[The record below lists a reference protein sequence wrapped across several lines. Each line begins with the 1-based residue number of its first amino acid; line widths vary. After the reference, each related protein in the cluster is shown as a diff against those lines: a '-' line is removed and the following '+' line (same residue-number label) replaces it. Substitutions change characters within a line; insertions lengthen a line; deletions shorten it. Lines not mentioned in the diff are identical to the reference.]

1 MLSIIRRA
9 LAIVRRISATRDS
22 RVPDA
27 PTVAARTRIQR
38 TRSRTASLKGDA
50 TCSRHS
56 LHVTITSAPH
66 AHDVLAAATGVR
78 DATASPIFILK
89 HTTTSTT
96 AEEQDDEVASN
107 TSERTTAQNIPLP
120 HRTEPADAYEHAY
133 DPADDTCGG
142 CEAAAIEWR
151 SDENDA
157 NAVEILQNCGHSKK
171 CTALMDL
178 ETSYLLTAL
187 QQEPGT
193 IIWEPELPG
202 APFIVLT
209 PSDEDWDEFLDRCSN
224 QPIAQHEPYLHV
236 PLILSASSPYGPTE
250 PAPDSWE
257 VITVFSPS
265 RFAASVCMTLEQ
277 APYQALFTQRHTYKA
292 VAYVA
297 ALSGESVRAYYDDPA
312 VLQRLD
318 RLAAYGWTDP
328 AAPLLKMWRGCF
340 MVMILESE
348 HPFAGV
354 PHIVVNGTLS
364 NAPWDV
370 EPAVLPEQDDALLSV
385 PAWSYMQFFEEQQEE
400 EVCGEDAWYK
410 EEEEASVQYCP
421 VPLSESED
429 ESDEART
436 PSPPSWPL
444 TFPSSTVRNSTLLA
458 DVFEEEEDRTWV
470 PSVTEAL
477 VRKPWLQE
485 DDEEASSRATTPTQ
499 TSLTPP
505 GTLSSRFNFNTTLPA
520 IDEAVPEA
528 AYRPTAAGYR
538 PLWTSDALE
547 AVDASG
553 DNQSVY
559 TDALGDD
566 QSIYTDALEEQP
578 SETDADQS
586 ESEDRGEAR
595 RYRRANALLRP
606 SCNIFSNADDDASV
620 KSPTPAASLAL
631 PASGSGPVPKGK
643 ANIPAGKID
652 WFDLPEDD
660 LGELDWAT

>member
-1 MLSIIRRA
+1 MHPIIRRA
-9 LAIVRRISATRDS
+9 LAIVKRIGATRDS

-27 PTVAARTRIQR
+27 PTGATKTRVKR
-38 TRSRTASLKGDA
+38 SRSRTASLKGDA

-78 DATASPIFILK
+78 VDATASPVFILK
-89 HTTTSTT
+89 HTTTE
-96 AEEQDDEVASN
+96 EEQDEQVA
-107 TSERTTAQNIPLP
+107 SERTTAQDIPLP
-120 HRTEPADAYEHAY
+120 HRIQPTDAYEHA
-133 DPADDTCGG
+133 DPADDVCGG

-157 NAVEILQNCGHSKK
+157 NAVEILQNSAHSQK

-178 ETSYLLTAL
+178 ETSYLLQAL

-193 IIWEPELPG
+193 IIWEPEVPG
-202 APFIVLT
+202 APFIALT
-209 PSDEDWDEFLDRCSN
+209 PSDEDWDEFLDRCAN

-236 PLILSASSPYGPTE
+236 PFIPSPPSPYGPTSS
-250 PAPDSWE
+250 PPDPWE
-257 VITVFSPS
+257 VITVFSRS

-277 APYQALFTQRHTYKA
+277 TAEQALFAQRHTYKA
-292 VAYVA
+292 VAHVA
-297 ALSGESVRAYYDDPA
+297 ALSGESVRAYYDDPV
-312 VLQRLD
+312 VLQRLNG
-318 RLAAYGWTDP
+318 LAAYRWTDP
-328 AAPLLKMWRGCF
+328 AAPLLEMWRGCF
-340 MVMILESE
+340 MVMILESA

-354 PHIVVNGTLS
+354 PHIVVNGTLP

-370 EPAVLPEQDDALLSV
+370 EPAVLPEQDETLLSV
-385 PAWSYMQFFEEQQEE
+385 PSWSYLQFFEQQQEE
-400 EVCGEDAWYK
+400 EVRGEDTWYK
-410 EEEEASVQYCP
+410 EEEEASVQYIP

-444 TFPSSTVRNSTLLA
+444 TFPASTVRTSTLL
-458 DVFEEEEDRTWV
+458 FEEEEGRTEV

-477 VRKPWLQE
+477 VRKPWLHE
-485 DDEEASSRATTPTQ
+485 DDVEASSPAPPPSR
-499 TSLTPP
+499 TSTPP
-505 GTLSSRFNFNTTLPA
+505 GTFSSRFNFNISLPA
-520 IDEAVPEA
+520 IDEVDPEA
-528 AYRPTAAGYR
+528 AYRPTAASYR
-538 PLWTSDALE
+538 PLWTSDAME
-547 AVDASG
+547 AVDLSG
-553 DNQSVY
+553 DDQSVY

-578 SETDADQS
+578 SETDGDQS
-586 ESEDRGEAR
+586 ETEDRGEAR

-606 SCNIFSNADDDASV
+606 SCNIFSNADDDASI
-620 KSPTPAASLAL
+620 KSPTPSASLAL
-631 PASGSGPVPKGK
+631 PGSGSGSGSGPVQKGK